1 VEHELVRQLPFA
13 RVVRLDTDAATGAA
27 GHEKVLSRFAA
38 GQADI
43 LLGTQMVAKGLHFPN
58 VTLVGVLRA
67 DAGLAVPDF
76 RAAERTF
83 TLLSQV
89 IGRAGRGI
97 WPGRA
102 ILAAHA
108 PEHYAVRAAVLGDY
122 DLFLTEELKQ
132 RRIGNWPPYVR
143 LASLVFSGEKP
154 DAALTTAEKTKRAV
168 LSALGEGGYDERV
181 VQLLGPAPAPLQ
193 RLAGRWRFQ
202 VLVKAS
208 SGAAL
213 SRGVETALRTGAGGA
228 VRLTVDV
235 DPVSLM

>member
-1 VEHELVRQLPFA
+1 V
-13 RVVRLDTDAATGAA
+13 
-27 GHEKVLSRFAA
+27 
-38 GQADI
+38 
-43 LLGTQMVAKGLHFPN
+43 
-58 VTLVGVLRA
+58 
-67 DAGLAVPDF
+67 
-76 RAAERTF
+76 
-83 TLLSQV
+83 
-89 IGRAGRGI
+89 

-143 LASLVFSGEKP
+143 LASLVFSAEKP
-154 DAALTTAEKTKRAV
+154 DAALTAAEKTKHAV
-168 LSALGEGGYDERV
+168 LAAFKEGGYDERT

-193 RLAGRWRFQ
+193 RLAGKWRFQ
-202 VLVKAS
+202 MLVKAS

-213 SRGVETALRTGAGGA
+213 TLGVETALRTGVGT
-228 VRLTVDV
+228 VRLTADV